1 MNSFNLTK
9 LILALRG
16 IWMIVRDIPNII
28 GTYVQNLITSGIY
41 DHPLDLMG
49 GYSQIATAH
58 IIVSIVLGLSLIL
71 FRNAI
76 AKLLVPDTTE
86 RIEVTS
92 RHIENVAILA
102 FPAWLVIDAFLGF
115 TLFLDGYFWKDAI
128 RIIIG
133 LCLLVVAYYYIWKRQ
148 K

>member
-9 LILALRG
+9 LILALMG

-58 IIVSIVLGLSLIL
+58 IFVSIVLGLSLIL